1 MKKLKIKLNINLVI
15 AVLILLLPLLDI
27 YKTVIG
33 NKIEIF
39 GISLV
44 ELFNFIYT
52 FILLVLLFIK
62 SKKENKKI
70 FNWKFLIAFT
80 IILFTYLIAHIIN
93 ILHFNQDLIHLSNIN
108 IIIEIYHIIK
118 SYLLPLI
125 ILFVF
130 CKLNIDSKELLKI
143 LSFLSLFISLIII
156 LTNIFKVSFISYGS
170 YYEDKRTIENNIFE
184 WGSEL
189 KNSKDINLYTSIGW
203 FYSANQMSAILSAL
217 TFITAAFALKKNK
230 LLYFFIFLIDCIAL
244 LMISTKTALFAIF
257 LSIAFVFCYSL
268 CQYIITKQNILTIKS
283 ALSFSIITIIMILLY
298 LNSPVRYK
306 LFKYIDN
313 SNKNINSVELAIED
327 SSKNGDLL
335 TIDYSADNIQEQL
348 INLLKKASGYFGIP
362 NEFINLYPVDNN
374 KDFWFNLIQKPASE
388 ISNFRKV
395 KFYIYKDIIKN
406 NDNILGDKLL
416 GIGYTSNFPELE
428 KDVLNQ
434 NILFGYIG
442 TLVLVIPFF
451 IVLLYCFAKLIF
463 NFKKYMRIEFYA
475 LFVASCYIILAALY
489 SGHIFGSFIPTVV
502 LSIILGTLLS
512 SIINTS
518 KEDLNKKKITFLL
531 LHLGYGGIETA
542 TINTANA
549 LSEKYNV
556 ELISFYNLKDTQTS
570 YINKNIKIKYLYNG
584 EPNKTEFKNAVKQ
597 KNIIKIFKEGLRSAN
612 ILIKKK
618 FLIKKEI
625 LNSDSFALISTRY
638 DFSILLSKY
647 GRRDVIKIAQEHHH
661 HNNNKKYIN
670 ILKHKYNNIDY
681 LFALTESLKN
691 DYIKFLRRNN
701 HTKIEVVP
709 NMLSNNSCP
718 SSNLNNKN
726 IISVC
731 RLDSGKRINEL
742 IDIFSKIENKDSKL
756 YIIGD
761 GVEKDNLKTQIKN
774 LHLKN
779 RIIMTGYLSKEEQ
792 EKYWLDS
799 CLYAMT
805 SISEGLPMVLLEAM
819 QHSIPCIAYRTESGI
834 TDIIKNNKNGYI
846 IDNRSSDDY
855 IKTINSLLSNSIK
868 LKELSIYAKE
878 YSCNFSKDN
887 ILKLWY
893 KVLENKG

>member
-1 MKKLKIKLNINLVI
+1 MNNLIIKNLKNNWIIYIIVLQPLLDILSYFQSKQMGTSYSWIIRISILIFTFMVCFIKSSNKKKLLLKILPFALFFIFHIFNLYRISKLNLILDIKYFILVFQMPILCISLIDYIKSTNYDLNKIKNAIFCNLVI
-15 AVLILLLPLLDI
+15 IATSIFISYITGTYEHTYVSIGILGWFSGSNTPSLILCALSPWALYMLSNSKKIWLYFLGSLAVFALLYTNATKACYLTLLASFFLVLFTLILSKKETKKVPKIIISSFFIILSIILYNFSFTSSKELTANEVTKENENDIKSVVNINEIENIDFNNININDDDLILKILNTSYLYTRIIRIHGEKPVIDIMKPYLSAYALSNNRLSKVINSKIEFNNSDLLTKCLGIGYSRISVQELDLENDLQAIFFYYGYVGFSLYLAFILYFIIKAIIVFFKNFKSAIYDEELITLLFLILLLLAGGEYSGAFLRKPNANI
-27 YKTVIG
+27 YL
-33 NKIEIF
+33 
-39 GISLV
+39 SL
-44 ELFNFIYT
+44 
-52 FILLVLLFIK
+52 
-62 SKKENKKI
+62 
-70 FNWKFLIAFT
+70 
-80 IILFTYLIAHIIN
+80 
-93 ILHFNQDLIHLSNIN
+93 
-108 IIIEIYHIIK
+108 
-118 SYLLPLI
+118 YLL
-125 ILFVF
+125 
-130 CKLNIDSKELLKI
+130 
-143 LSFLSLFISLIII
+143 
-156 LTNIFKVSFISYGS
+156 
-170 YYEDKRTIENNIFE
+170 
-184 WGSEL
+184 
-189 KNSKDINLYTSIGW
+189 
-203 FYSANQMSAILSAL
+203 
-217 TFITAAFALKKNK
+217 
-230 LLYFFIFLIDCIAL
+230 LLYF
-244 LMISTKTALFAIF
+244 K
-257 LSIAFVFCYSL
+257 
-268 CQYIITKQNILTIKS
+268 
-283 ALSFSIITIIMILLY
+283 
-298 LNSPVRYK
+298 LNR
-306 LFKYIDN
+306 
-313 SNKNINSVELAIED
+313 
-327 SSKNGDLL
+327 
-335 TIDYSADNIQEQL
+335 
-348 INLLKKASGYFGIP
+348 
-362 NEFINLYPVDNN
+362 
-374 KDFWFNLIQKPASE
+374 
-388 ISNFRKV
+388 
-395 KFYIYKDIIKN
+395 
-406 NDNILGDKLL
+406 
-416 GIGYTSNFPELE
+416 
-428 KDVLNQ
+428 
-434 NILFGYIG
+434 YIG
-442 TLVLVIPFF
+442 RT
-451 IVLLYCFAKLIF
+451 KL
-463 NFKKYMRIEFYA
+463 
-475 LFVASCYIILAALY
+475 
-489 SGHIFGSFIPTVV
+489 
-502 LSIILGTLLS
+502 
-512 SIINTS
+512 
-518 KEDLNKKKITFLL
+518 DKKKITFLL

-556 ELISFYNLKDTQTS
+556 ELISFYNLKDNQTS

-597 KNIIKIFKEGLRSAN
+597 KNIIEIFKEGLRSAN
-612 ILIKKK
+612 ILTKKK
-618 FLIKKEI
+618 FLVKKEI

-855 IKTINSLLSNSIK
+855 IKAINSLLSDSIK

-893 KVLENKG
+893 KVLENRG

>member
-70 FNWKFLIAFT
+70 FNWKFFIAFT

-170 YYEDKRTIENNIFE
+170 YYEDKRTIENNIFK

-556 ELISFYNLKDTQTS
+556 ELISFYNLKDNQTS
-570 YINKNIKIKYLYNG
+570 YINKDISIKYLYNG
-584 EPNKTEFKNAVKQ
+584 GPNKYEFLDALKK
-597 KNIIKIFKEGLRSAN
+597 KNIFKIIREGYKSVN
-612 ILIKKK
+612 ILVRKKI
-618 FLIKKEI
+618 LVKKEI
-625 LNSDSFALISTRY
+625 LNSDSFAIVSTRY
-638 DFSILLSKY
+638 DFSTLLSKY
-647 GRRDVIKIAQEHHH
+647 GRKDVIKIAQEHHH
-661 HNNNKKYIN
+661 HNNDKKYIN
-670 ILKHKYNNIDY
+670 ILKHKYKHIDY

-691 DYIKFLRRNN
+691 DYTNFLKANK
-701 HTKIEVVP
+701 HTKILVVP
-709 NMLSNNSCP
+709 NILKPTNNIHSD
-718 SSNLNNKN
+718 LNNKN
-726 IISVC
+726 IISIS
-731 RLDSGKRINEL
+731 RLHKGKKIDEL
-742 IDIFSKIENKDSKL
+742 INIFSQLKDKDTKL

-761 GVEKDNLKTQIKN
+761 GEEKENLKN
-774 LHLKN
+774 LVLDLN
-779 RIIMTGYLSKEEQ
+779 LQDRVIMTGYLNKDEQ
-792 EKYWLDS
+792 LEYLKNS
-799 CLYAMT
+799 SVYAMT

-819 QHSIPCIAYRTESGI
+819 SFGIPCIAYKTDSGVA
-834 TDIIKNNKNGYI
+834 DIIENNKNGFVIENRNINEYI
-846 IDNRSSDDY
+846 EKLN
-855 IKTINSLLSNSIK
+855 LLLTDVK
-868 LKELSIYAKE
+868 LKENMSKE
-878 YSCNFSKDN
+878 CIKTCKKYS
-887 ILKLWY
+887 
-893 KVLENKG
+893 ENEIIKIWENVFKN